1 MDISATLNWA
11 GDKIV
16 EANRLLGNTGLAIE
30 IPSSEEVTGEGSELI
45 EKVLKTDFGSDKAN
59 KLKKLLAAA
68 AIAEKASIGE
78 PVAPV
83 TVAATADRAVSQAQ
97 AAYKVENNEISAE
110 QALDVLID
118 RSMTYAVH
126 AAKRAIDGL
135 TEGAHMVADVVVN
148 KGIDKVVDV
157 VGIAVSSVFPP
168 ARFAVPYVKA
178 VVDNAKPVVR
188 DVVHKGINI
197 VSHAARTAVKKAV
210 SYVSTTAK
218 TIGHNAMNFLRS
230 VFA

>member
-1 MDISATLNWA
+1 MDLNATLNWV
-11 GDKIV
+11 GDKIYD
-16 EANRLLGNTGLAIE
+16 ANRLLSNVGLATD
-30 IPSSEEVTGEGSELI
+30 IPITEGETGEGSELI
-45 EKVLKTDFGSDKAN
+45 EEVLKTSFGSEKAN

-68 AIAEKASIGE
+68 SIADKALKGE
-78 PVAPV
+78 PIVPV
-83 TVAATADRAVSQAQ
+83 TLAATTDRAVSQAQ
-97 AAYKVENNEISAE
+97 AAYRVENNEISAE

-118 RSMTYAVH
+118 RSATYAVH
-126 AAKRAIDGL
+126 AVKRAIDGL

-157 VGIAVSSVFPP
+157 VGIAASSVFPP
-168 ARFAVPYVKA
+168 AKFAVPYVKA

-188 DVVHKGINI
+188 NVVHKGINI